1 LSEAPVVPS
10 IADLQAMLDSQE
22 FTAAFGFQVVAVG
35 GGEATVR
42 VPYLKRWDRPGGIL
56 SGQVYMNA
64 ADCAMWVAIIGTF
77 GFGPMSVTTELNTSF
92 LGAAREEE
100 VTCTARILK
109 NGRRLIYGIADC
121 YGGDGRQLTHHMLT
135 YARADA

>member
-1 LSEAPVVPS
+1 
-10 IADLQAMLDSQE
+10 MLDSQE
-22 FTAAFGFQVVAVG
+22 FTSAYGFQVVAVG

-64 ADCAMWVAIIGTF
+64 ADCAMWVAIIGNF

-92 LGAAREEE
+92 LGAAREEDI
-100 VTCTARILK
+100 TCTARILK
-109 NGRRLIYGIADC
+109 NGRRLIYGVADC
-121 YGGDGRQLTHHMLT
+121 YGSDGRQLTHHMLT